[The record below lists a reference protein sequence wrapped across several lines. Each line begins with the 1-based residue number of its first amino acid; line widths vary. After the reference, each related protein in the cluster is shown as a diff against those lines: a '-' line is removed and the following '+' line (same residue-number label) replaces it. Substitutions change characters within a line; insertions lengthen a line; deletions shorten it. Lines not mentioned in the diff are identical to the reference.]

1 MLRAFLRTAATRARS
16 RTSRPAQDDD
26 VLLDAPDDR
35 LAPALLAAARG
46 EHTPAAGL
54 LAGTRED
61 AEWEHRDRY
70 TTRLA
75 AFSRSRSEWLE
86 TWRATAPEDPGAPL
100 VAARLA
106 VARHWDSPDRAELL
120 RGLVPAVTAAAE
132 AAGPDPVPWRTAL
145 DAARGAGAGHAEFE
159 RLWGQA
165 VRRSPHHYGCHVAAL
180 EYLAAA
186 SPGAHRECLDFAE
199 TAAQDAPEDALVRA
213 LPLRAAFTCLRAAGA
228 DVGAATGA
236 PPRDLRVRLDAAADR
251 AVALSAAHPAADPW
265 AAELRNLLAYVL
277 VRLDRLADAAEQ
289 LRLTGPYVTSF
300 PWDRETDDPLG
311 RFLQVRADVRA
322 AVAAAPPRTG
332 SGHPRSGRGGRV
344 GPGDH

>member
-75 AFSRSRSEWLE
+75 AFSRSRSEWLD

-100 VAARLA
+100 IAARLA

-120 RGLVPAVTAAAE
+120 RRLVPAVTAAAE
-132 AAGPDPVPWRTAL
+132 AAGPDP
-145 DAARGAGAGHAEFE
+145 
-159 RLWGQA
+159 
-165 VRRSPHHYGCHVAAL
+165 
-180 EYLAAA
+180 
-186 SPGAHRECLDFAE
+186 
-199 TAAQDAPEDALVRA
+199 
-213 LPLRAAFTCLRAAGA
+213 
-228 DVGAATGA
+228 
-236 PPRDLRVRLDAAADR
+236 
-251 AVALSAAHPAADPW
+251 
-265 AAELRNLLAYVL
+265 
-277 VRLDRLADAAEQ
+277 
-289 LRLTGPYVTSF
+289 
-300 PWDRETDDPLG
+300 
-311 RFLQVRADVRA
+311 
-322 AVAAAPPRTG
+322 
-332 SGHPRSGRGGRV
+332 
-344 GPGDH
+344 